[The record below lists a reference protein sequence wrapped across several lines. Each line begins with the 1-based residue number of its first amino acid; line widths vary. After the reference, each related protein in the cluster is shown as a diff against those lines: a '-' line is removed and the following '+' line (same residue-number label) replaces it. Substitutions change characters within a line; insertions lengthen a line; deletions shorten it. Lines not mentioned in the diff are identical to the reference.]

1 MPDVDDQQPQPTGV
15 ASQLRCMKDQLSAPI
30 DTLVQDTDKVKHIF

>member
-15 ASQLRCMKDQLSAPI
+15 ASQLQHMKDMLSALI
-30 DTLVQDTDKVKHIF
+30 DTLV

>member
-15 ASQLRCMKDQLSAPI
+15 VSQLRRMKDLLYALI
-30 DTLVQDTDKVKHIF
+30 DTLV